1 MSGAFILQNF
11 NDDCSFISEY
21 DEHPKESLNKSH
33 DKIVSNSMDDD
44 NRDCQNEQKQTIT
57 QNDEVYI

>member
-11 NDDCSFISEY
+11 NDDYLHISEY
-21 DEHPKESLNKSH
+21 DEHSKESLNKSL

-44 NRDCQNEQKQTIT
+44 NGDCQNKQQQTLT